1 MNKYEEAKR
10 LKLTKAR
17 VPRTCDRC
25 RVVIEK
31 GAEYFR
37 ESLGSLA
44 KPPGLSL
51 GSYCVACGAA
61 KARST

>member
-17 VPRTCDRC
+17 APRTCDMC
-25 RVVIEK
+25 RVMIEK

-37 ESLGSLA
+37 ESLGPLA
-44 KPPGLSL
+44 KPPGLRL
-51 GSYCVACGAA
+51 GSYCVACGEA